1 MVAFSDF
8 HHGQYKKSMMIIIKM
23 TTLGKSWEKK
33 NPYKCKDLLFLKLQQ
48 VFKEWANKITK

>member
-1 MVAFSDF
+1 MVAFSEF

-23 TTLGKSWEKK
+23 TTREKLREK